1 MVDLKI
7 RDFVIN
13 DIEAVL
19 FDKDGT
25 LMDANIWW
33 CEIIKRRA
41 WAIVSKYHLL
51 FEDAHDIMFRM
62 GWREGN
68 KLSSSGPVGLMGR
81 KEVIWHVR
89 QYLRT
94 RYELVVPS
102 TDLEQLFD
110 GIHSDFLRERH
121 TFMKPLPGA
130 IDLIKNLHAHRVK
143 VAIITND
150 TAVNT
155 EAFLHDFGITNAVD
169 LVLGQENMSSAKD
182 TGDPARR
189 VLQMLN
195 VSFDR
200 AIVIG
205 DAPIDIRM
213 AINCPV
219 AAGIAVATGQ
229 TGAQDL
235 IRFTP
240 YVISSLSEI
249 SINKELV

>member
-7 RDFVIN
+7 RDYVIN
-13 DIEAVL
+13 DIEAVI

-41 WAIVSKYHLL
+41 WAIVQKYHLL
-51 FEDAHDIMFRM
+51 FEDAHDIMFCM

-94 RYELVVPS
+94 RYELVVS
-102 TDLEQLFD
+102 NGELENIFD
-110 GIHSDFLRERH
+110 EIHTAFLCERH
-121 TFMKPLPGA
+121 AYTKPLPGA
-130 IDLIKNLHAHRVK
+130 IDLIKNLHSRQVK
-143 VAIITND
+143 IAIITND
-150 TAVNT
+150 TALNT
-155 EAFLHDFGITNAVD
+155 EAFLQDYGLAEAVD
-169 LVLGQENMSSAKD
+169 MVLGQESMSSAKD

-189 VLQMLN
+189 VLQALN

-200 AIVIG
+200 ALVIG

-219 AAGIAVATGQ
+219 VAGVAVATGQ

-235 IRFTP
+235 VRFTP
-240 YVISSLSEI
+240 YVISSLTEI
-249 SINKELV
+249 LIDKEIV